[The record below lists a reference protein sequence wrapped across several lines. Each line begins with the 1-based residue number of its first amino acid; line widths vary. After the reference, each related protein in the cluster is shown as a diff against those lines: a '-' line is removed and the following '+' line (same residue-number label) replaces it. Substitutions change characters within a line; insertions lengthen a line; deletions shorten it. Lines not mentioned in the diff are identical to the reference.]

1 MTAVRQRTVADMIG
15 RGRIVQLPGTA
26 SVREASFLM
35 ARERVG
41 AVLVTGTDGRLDGIF
56 TERDALNRLLAKHL
70 DADST
75 SLHEV
80 MTASPTTVSPDSLAI
95 DALRLMREGGFRHLP
110 VVARGVAH
118 GRAQEGRVVGV
129 ISLRDFVGAE
139 LAAIEDEFDF
149 RVHFAEGPHR
159 QP

>member
-41 AVLVTGTDGRLDGIF
+41 AVLVTGADGRLDGIF

-95 DALRLMREGGFRHLP
+95 DALRLMRDGGFRHLP
-110 VVARGVAH
+110 VVARG
-118 GRAQEGRVVGV
+118 GTLEGRVVGV

-149 RVHFAEGPHR
+149 RVHFAEGPRR

>member
-1 MTAVRQRTVADMIG
+1 MAAGDMTAARKRTVADMIG

-41 AVLVTGTDGRLDGIF
+41 AVLVTGADGRLDGIF

-70 DADST
+70 DVDKTALS
-75 SLHEV
+75 EV
-80 MTASPTTVSPDSLAI
+80 MTSGPTTVSPDSLAI
-95 DALRLMREGGFRHLP
+95 DALRLMRDGGFRHLP
-110 VVARGVAH
+110 VVGD
-118 GRAQEGRVVGV
+118 GRVVGV

-149 RVHFAEGPHR
+149 RIHFAEGPGR
-159 QP
+159 RP

>member
-15 RGRIVQLPGTA
+15 RGRIVQLPGTTN
-26 SVREASFLM
+26 VREASFLM

-56 TERDALNRLLAKHL
+56 AADARGRLPPSA
-70 DADST
+70 
-75 SLHEV
+75 
-80 MTASPTTVSPDSLAI
+80 
-95 DALRLMREGGFRHLP
+95 RG
-110 VVARGVAH
+110 ARGVAH

-149 RVHFAEGPHR
+149 RVHFAEGPRR